1 MMRLNGLYTAI
12 VTPFDQ
18 QGMLDQ
24 EGLRQNLRYQL
35 MHQVDG
41 VVVLGT
47 TGEDP
52 TLNQQEKQTVIEIAL
67 EEMKGKALVIVGTGS
82 YSTEITIA
90 ATKKA
95 KEMGADAALI
105 VTPYYNKPTQE
116 GLFRHFAAI
125 CQAVSFP
132 ICIYNIQGRTG
143 QNLQTETL
151 QRLMQF
157 PSIVAVKEASG
168 NIMQFNEV
176 IEKSRMRKPELG
188 VLSGDDALTLPLV
201 ALGGHGIISVASNL
215 FPGPMRSFVQAALK
229 GDFERARDWHYRLL
243 PFFKAI
249 FIETNPIPIKAAMH
263 YCGMPAGPCR
273 LPLCDLSPENLEA
286 IKQVIDSLPSSWKEV
301 QKEIQHDLDFLI
313 GTWSPKE
320 TQHAGF

>member
-1 MMRLNGLYTAI
+1 MLLKGLYTAI
-12 VTPFDQ
+12 ITPFDS
-18 QGMLDQ
+18 QGRLDE
-24 EGLRQNLRYQL
+24 EGLRQNLRTQVA
-35 MHQVDG
+35 HKVDG
-41 VVVLGT
+41 IVVLGT

-52 TLNQQEKQTVIEIAL
+52 TLNQQEKQRVIEIAL
-67 EEMKGKALVIVGTGS
+67 EEVKGKTTLIVGTGS
-82 YSTEITIA
+82 YSTETTIA
-90 ATKKA
+90 STKRA

-132 ICIYNIQGRTG
+132 ICVYNIQGRTG

-157 PSIVAVKEASG
+157 SSIVAVKEASG
-168 NIMQFNEV
+168 NIMQINDV
-176 IEKSRMRKPELG
+176 IDKSRQREPELS
-188 VLSGDDALTLPLV
+188 VLSGDDALTLPLI

-215 FPGPMRSFVQAALK
+215 IPGPMRSYVHAALQ
-229 GDFERARDWHYRLL
+229 GDFETARDWHYQLL

-263 YCGMPAGPCR
+263 LCGMPAGPCR
-273 LPLCDLSPENLEA
+273 LPLCDLSPTSLET
-286 IKQVIDSLPSSWKEV
+286 IKQVINTLPQSWSEYG
-301 QKEIQHDLDFLI
+301 QKK
-313 GTWSPKE
+313 P
-320 TQHAGF
+320 ACC